1 MIGGNV
7 TEEQQKLID
16 DLERINK
23 EFNDIID
30 RVYLMGYTNGRKSI
44 EKEND

>member
-1 MIGGNV
+1 M
-7 TEEQQKLID
+7 TEEQKKFID

-30 RVYLMGYTNGRKSI
+30 RVYLMGYNNGRKSI
-44 EKEND
+44 KKDD

>member
-1 MIGGNV
+1 V